1 VGELK
6 DATEAEP
13 EEERAEDRE
22 QCRPELV
29 RPALD
34 EHAAERHGCRKR
46 EVEVTHEIIRECG
59 GVRLEIL
66 LHHED
71 RGENRN
77 QGVEREEC

>member
-1 VGELK
+1 
-6 DATEAEP
+6 
-13 EEERAEDRE
+13 
-22 QCRPELV
+22 
-29 RPALD
+29 
-34 EHAAERHGCRKR
+34 
-46 EVEVTHEIIRECG
+46 VEVTHEIIRKCG